1 MAHPL
6 DPSAGYETRADQPRS
21 DSLGAFLSGRG
32 RVATLDRYGPLAAR
46 VLVSQ
51 IFLLSGVMKL
61 LDPAGTQQQMAERG
75 MFWVPLFFAGAV
87 VFELAGGLSLLLGYK
102 ARLGALA
109 LLLFLIPVT
118 LVFHSWW
125 TYADPTPRRVNMLMF
140 LHNLTLMGGLV
151 LFMTRGPGPLSLD
164 HRDGPP
170 RGEVA

>member
-1 MAHPL
+1 MARPL
-6 DPSAGYETRADQPRS
+6 DLSAGYEAAPADQPASEALR
-21 DSLGAFLSGRG
+21 AFLSGVG
-32 RVATLDRYGPLAAR
+32 RVAVLEHYGPLAAR

-61 LDPAGTQQQMAERG
+61 IDPAGTQQQMEGRG

-109 LLLFLIPVT
+109 LFLFLIPVT

-125 TYADPTPRRVNMLMF
+125 TYADPKEQRVNMIMF
-140 LHNLTLMGGLV
+140 LHNLTLMGGLL
-151 LFMTRGPGPLSLD
+151 LFMTLGPGPLSID
-164 HRDGPP
+164 RRNERP
-170 RGEVA
+170 E